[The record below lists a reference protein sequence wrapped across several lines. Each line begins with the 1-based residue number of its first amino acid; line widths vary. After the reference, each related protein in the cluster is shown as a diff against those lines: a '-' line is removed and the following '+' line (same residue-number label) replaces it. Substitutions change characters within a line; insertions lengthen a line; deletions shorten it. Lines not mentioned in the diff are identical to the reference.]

1 MKGTESAHTDQ
12 GPQDPA
18 PYPEVSP
25 TGDAAVDG
33 VLHSLASI
41 PELDDAGK
49 HDAYERLHDDLL
61 AELNTEHG

>member
-1 MKGTESAHTDQ
+1 VKDSEPAPTGQ
-12 GPQDPA
+12 GQQDLS

-25 TGDAAVDG
+25 TGDAAVDQA
-33 VLHSLASI
+33 LHPLTSI
-41 PELDDAGK
+41 PDLDDAAK